1 MTSLTELIVLSMNL
15 DDDEDDVLFIY
26 RCLNIDKRDLLTF
39 SFQDF
44 NECQAMH
51 RKELDYLER

>member
-1 MTSLTELIVLSMNL
+1 MNL